1 MSKHVLAVTP
11 GQSMS
16 VTLADGSN
24 VEASEIYI
32 VPLVLSSDTG
42 HVVSCIVEYRVLSC
56 LITM

>member
-1 MSKHVLAVTP
+1 
-11 GQSMS
+11 MS

-42 HVVSCIVEYRVLSC
+42 HAVSRIVEYRVLSC